1 MLTEQVGCGD
11 VQGTLSDESLPRNKT
26 QMEEGSLEVL
36 TSLEQQG
43 TAEPEGNVGRL
54 CLNF

>member
-43 TAEPEGNVGRL
+43 TAEPEGSVGRL